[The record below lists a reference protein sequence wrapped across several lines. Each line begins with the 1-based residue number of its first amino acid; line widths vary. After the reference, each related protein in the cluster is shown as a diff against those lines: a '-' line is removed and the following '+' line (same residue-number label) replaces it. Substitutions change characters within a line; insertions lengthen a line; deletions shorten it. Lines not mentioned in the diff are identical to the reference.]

1 MTRRA
6 AATLVLFL
14 AACTGESRKAG
25 SVPYDTAAA
34 MPLDTSV
41 GLSDTTRQPV
51 LPESTSVAPVPATPV
66 APTIVARS
74 DSAAGDM
81 LYHGKA
87 RCFTCHGDRGTGT
100 DRLGPSLA
108 DSAWLDIDGSVA
120 AIRDAIANGIATP
133 HSFSIAMPAYSG
145 ALTPAEMEQIAK
157 YVFVL
162 SHPGWT
168 ASDTAHVTD
177 SARSRTP
184 PTRVQPNLHE

>member
-1 MTRRA
+1 MTRA
-6 AATLVLFL
+6 AAAMLMLFL
-14 AACTGESRKAG
+14 AACTGDSRKG
-25 SVPYDTAAA
+25 GPVPYDTAAV
-34 MPLDTSV
+34 MPLDTSIGV
-41 GLSDTTRQPV
+41 NDTTRQ
-51 LPESTSVAPVPATPV
+51 SVPAESSGTAPAPTTPV

-108 DSAWLDIDGSVA
+108 DTVWVDLDGSVT
-120 AIRDAIANGIATP
+120 AIRDAIANGISTP
-133 HSFSIAMPAYSG
+133 RTFSVAMPAYST
-145 ALTPAEMEQIAK
+145 ALTPTEMQQIAE

-168 ASDTAHVTD
+168 ESDSAHATD
-177 SARSRTP
+177 SARTGVP
-184 PTRVQPNLHE
+184 PERVQPNLP